1 MRVKLELSMF
11 DLPYWSQNPQQGG
24 LLAAAGKAKAL
35 GRGRDLS
42 CMIRILCKPREFV
55 LGINGSRA
63 VEAKENKVLLQ
74 STTSQNAF
82 TVFIIKT
89 NMVHNLSTPFA
100 WVDIWPFILFLSE
113 TYNLFRE
120 FYFLYTLSGYTG
132 CSKGDWPPSFYLIKV
147 LRRNKGLGKENCPAG
162 LKFHW

>member
-1 MRVKLELSMF
+1 M
-11 DLPYWSQNPQQGG
+11 
-24 LLAAAGKAKAL
+24 LAAAGKAKAL

-63 VEAKENKVLLQ
+63 VEAKENKVWLQ
-74 STTSQNAF
+74 YTMSQNAF

-100 WVDIWPFILFLSE
+100 SVDVWPFILFLSE
-113 TYNLFRE
+113 TYNLFE
-120 FYFLYTLSGYTG
+120 NFISCILSLATQGAQKVIDRLPFIL
-132 CSKGDWPPSFYLIKV
+132 SKF
-147 LRRNKGLGKENCPAG
+147 
-162 LKFHW
+162 

>member
-1 MRVKLELSMF
+1 M
-11 DLPYWSQNPQQGG
+11 
-24 LLAAAGKAKAL
+24 LAAAGKAKAL

-82 TVFIIKT
+82 TVSIIKT
-89 NMVHNLSTPFA
+89 NIAQNSSSICAL
-100 WVDIWPFILFLSE
+100 VDIWP
-113 TYNLFRE
+113 
-120 FYFLYTLSGYTG
+120 
-132 CSKGDWPPSFYLIKV
+132 LIVITIFKK
-147 LRRNKGLGKENCPAG
+147 LP
-162 LKFHW
+162 